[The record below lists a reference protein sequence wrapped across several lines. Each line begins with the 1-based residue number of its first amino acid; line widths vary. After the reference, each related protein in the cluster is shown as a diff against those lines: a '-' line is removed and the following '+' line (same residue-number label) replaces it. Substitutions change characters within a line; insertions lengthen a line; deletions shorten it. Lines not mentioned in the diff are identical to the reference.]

1 MSQLKCYRNKEIFLI
16 YNTDRHLSDL
26 SAKIYITSEL
36 MDAINYINKLTP
48 SLDFRTKILHG
59 ILTKATTLSKNLR
72 GKTAFV
78 ITDDVYDTNK
88 ATIDESDAQSD
99 KELAEAVDMALLCS
113 QSSDI
118 DDIYILYG
126 YEISIILTLD
136 EEGLDEEIIDTCQKI
151 VSDIKRIEA
160 LKHGELYQLT
170 HG

>member
-1 MSQLKCYRNKEIFLI
+1 MLRLESYCNREIFLV
-16 YNTDRHLSDL
+16 YNTDEHLSDL

-72 GKTAFV
+72 GKTAFI
-78 ITDDVYDTNK
+78 ITNDIYETQQ
-88 ATIDESDAQSD
+88 AAIEESNAQSD
-99 KELAEAVDMALLCS
+99 KELAESVDMALLCS

-136 EEGLDEEIIDTCQKI
+136 EEGLDEEVIDTCQKI

-160 LKHGELYQLT
+160 LKHGELYE
-170 HG
+170 